1 MGDAD
6 KVMHISD
13 GAVKRL
19 HKLMVNTPDTVLRLS
34 VEGGGCSGF
43 QYLFQLQEL
52 SDVTDEDRLYERD
65 GAKLVVDE
73 FSYDLIKGSSV
84 DYRVELI
91 RAAFAVDNP
100 NAAEG
105 CGCGVSFNLKGQPDL
120 L

>member
-84 DYRVELI
+84 D
-91 RAAFAVDNP
+91 NP